1 MIRFLMVL
9 CAAVAAAR
17 AYNDHEFFFDSS
29 EHEYFSPSDP
39 IRVTSGYGS
48 GFYGSYSPTSYAS
61 EASSELSPLINSEI
75 ERIRSGRAAAAADSG
90 SVEDYGGGNFKSD
103 YGFGGFGSR
112 DSREIDGVDFGTG
125 SSYGSS
131 FSGDTGAGLG
141 LGAYSTDGGS
151 GSRGARA
158 LYYPGLIGLGYG
170 SGGYG
175 GGSGEYGSGYGS
187 GYIGSGGYDYGGAGA
202 GLSGFGSG
210 GYD

>member
-9 CAAVAAAR
+9 CATVAA
-17 AYNDHEFFFDSS
+17 YDDHEFFFDSN
-29 EHEYFSPSDP
+29 EHEYFSPSDHV
-39 IRVTSGYGS
+39 RVTRDGGSYGS

-90 SVEDYGGGNFKSD
+90 SVEDYTGGNFKSD

-112 DSREIDGVDFGTG
+112 DSREIDGLD
-125 SSYGSS
+125 YGSS
-131 FSGDTGAGLG
+131 FGGDTGAGLG

-151 GSRGARA
+151 SGSRGARG

-175 GGSGEYGSGYGS
+175 GGGSGEYGSGYGS
-187 GYIGSGGYDYGGAGA
+187 GYTGSGGYDYGGAGA
-202 GLSGFGSG
+202 GLIGFGSG